1 MADAPPQK
9 RARTEDA
16 EETTKNEP
24 EYVYVVSRT
33 TFNDDDYK
41 SRGDDWPSLEACLG
55 VFRTRESATR
65 KMEDDQV
72 DIIIE
77 EFDSEN
83 HEELAEKY
91 ENSRISLGHIWGR
104 TKVVY
109 DREAI
114 LKDLASL
121 EETVFA
127 GEYVPLKYDWSLEKH
142 EVQG

>member
-16 EETTKNEP
+16 DETTKNEP

-33 TFNDDDYK
+33 TFNDDYK
-41 SRGDDWPSLEACLG
+41 PRGDDWSSEEFLG

-65 KMEDDQV
+65 KMEEDQV
-72 DIIIE
+72 DMIIE
-77 EFDSEN
+77 EFEAEN
-83 HEELAEKY
+83 HGELAEKY
-91 ENSRISLGHIWGR
+91 EKSRSKIDRYR

-121 EETVFA
+121 EETVLA
-127 GEYVPLKYDWSLEKH
+127 GEYVNVKCVWSLVKQ
-142 EVQG
+142 EVQD